1 MTSEKLMEHLKSM
14 TCPVSFEEKLGL
26 KYADIFVDFKNIED
40 EEAFEQFLLNN
51 NFSLEEDEF
60 FKVFKANSTRVKV
73 LCLERI
79 RGNKTK
85 RTNKKT
91 TFLMWKNYKCDHAY
105 KIGELTREG
114 CCHTFKYEK
123 PEVLSEPTAMGW
135 QPIPGFPDTSV
146 VYPSDVPFP
155 IFDNGLKFLN
165 TRHQQTEV
173 YYFLNPAPKQEEKQP
188 TLSVQEE
195 LKKQISKL
203 SDVLYEKEFWKKV
216 LEHMPEGKG
225 MLDTYSEDVQ
235 LNILRNCIE
244 KRLVSLG
251 ATEKL
256 VSGKIEKLKK

>member
-1 MTSEKLMEHLKSM
+1 MTSEKLMEHLKSL
-14 TCPVSFEEKLGL
+14 TCPVSFEEKLRL
-26 KYADIFVDFKNIED
+26 KYTDIFTRFQNNADAEEFKR
-40 EEAFEQFLLNN
+40 FLLNN
-51 NFSLEEDEF
+51 GFSFEEDGIF
-60 FKVFKANSTRVKV
+60 GTFVANGTRVKV
-73 LCLERI
+73 YCPEWI
-79 RGNKTK
+79 FGSKAEKT
-85 RTNKKT
+85 NQKT

-105 KIGELTREG
+105 KIGELTQEG
-114 CCHTFKYEK
+114 CRHTFKYEK